1 MTGFLIPDAPLPP
14 ARHLRLAIVGPDDCW
29 SAALVE
35 AFARV
40 GRTVERLS
48 SEELTSAGERAHLP
62 DVAFLTIRTS
72 RMPSVVPPL
81 SDALK
86 GVVTVICTTSLQRD
100 ESGYF
105 MQPVHGGSATEL
117 VSELLPGSRVVG
129 AFQQFGPIHLAL
141 AGMGAFE
148 TDVPVI
154 GDDREACDAV
164 EELIG
169 EFRGLDPV
177 YAGGL
182 KGAAAIEGLA
192 ALIGEAT
199 ADIGRPVGFRLGSGG
214 IKILD

>member
-1 MTGFLIPDAPLPP
+1 MAGFLIPDAPLPS

-29 SAALVE
+29 AAALVE
-35 AFARV
+35 VFATV

-48 SEELTSAGERAHLP
+48 CEELAPARTRAHQA

-72 RMPSVVPPL
+72 QMQSVVPQL
-81 SDALK
+81 GDALK
-86 GVVTVICTTSLQRD
+86 GVVTVVCTTSLQHD

-117 VSELLPGSRVVG
+117 ASELLPGSRVVG
-129 AFQQFGPIHLAL
+129 AFQQFGPSHLAL

-154 GDDREACDAV
+154 GDDREACDVV
-164 EELIG
+164 EELID
-169 EFRGLDPV
+169 EFRGLEPV

-199 ADIGRPVGFRLGSGG
+199 ADIGRPVGFRLSSGG